1 MGQSTEETPL
11 MSALNALL
19 QRSACKE
26 RAKYARANTK
36 EIAGYYREVAKA
48 PRQRGSKKQTA
59 TKKSTTST
67 DVATG
72 RRHLVIPDTQVKP
85 DVELDHF
92 THIGHYIVKM
102 KPQVIDPH
110 WRPLGYAQPVE
121 LRQERQSPDG
131 RQAGTRGHRV
141 GQQGHGYS
149 HGSDPSTRTRQRRN
163 KEKLS
168 GSLRCTSA
176 SGNHEQRII
185 KAVDADA
192 QLETLMS
199 FDDFNLEEHGWTVH
213 PFLKPVMID
222 GICYAHYIVSGTMGR
237 PVSSARIG
245 LTKRHQSFVMGH
257 VQQRDIAFANRA
269 DGSSITGV
277 FLGICYQHDEGYLTP
292 QTNTDQTW
300 SGVWVLHDVRDG
312 IFDVMPVSLNWLRRQ
327 YG

>member
-1 MGQSTEETPL
+1 M
-11 MSALNALL
+11 
-19 QRSACKE
+19 
-26 RAKYARANTK
+26 
-36 EIAGYYREVAKA
+36 
-48 PRQRGSKKQTA
+48 
-59 TKKSTTST
+59 
-67 DVATG
+67 
-72 RRHLVIPDTQVKP
+72 VIPDTQVKP
-85 DVELDHF
+85 GVPLDHF
-92 THIGHYIVKM
+92 THIGRYIVKM
-102 KPQVIDPH
+102 KPQVLIHIGDH
-110 WRPLGYAQPVE
+110 WDMPSLSSYDKKGSRQMEGRRYAEDIEWGNKAMDMLMAPIHEEV
-121 LRQERQSPDG
+121 R
-131 RQAGTRGHRV
+131 
-141 GQQGHGYS
+141 
-149 HGSDPSTRTRQRRN
+149 RQRRN
-163 KEKLS
+163 KHAIWKPEMHFCL
-168 GSLRCTSA
+168 
-176 SGNHEQRII
+176 GNHEQRIV

-222 GICYAHYIVSGTMGR
+222 GVCYAHYIVSGTMGR

-300 SGVWVLHDVRDG
+300 SGVWVLHDVHDG
-312 IFDVMPVSLNWLRRQ
+312 KFDVMPVSLNWLRRQ